1 MLHAIASPLSL
12 SDTNGSAVTHGTTR
26 RQGEEGQA
34 IATPLSGAL
43 RGIMEQE
50 AAGIILG
57 LQSSIKR
64 TKGNQ
69 ERDI

>member
-1 MLHAIASPLSL
+1 M
-12 SDTNGSAVTHGTTR
+12 
-26 RQGEEGQA
+26 Q
-34 IATPLSGAL
+34 TPLSGAL
-43 RGIMEQE
+43 SRIMKQE

>member
-1 MLHAIASPLSL
+1 M
-12 SDTNGSAVTHGTTR
+12 
-26 RQGEEGQA
+26 Q
-34 IATPLSGAL
+34 TPLSRAL
-43 RGIMEQE
+43 SRIMKQE